1 MGKVLVTGFEA
12 FGGDPLNP
20 TELMLK
26 WIRDDSKLSSV
37 FDTLILP
44 VEFSKAH
51 ELILKHQNLDSYSAI
66 LSFGLAAGRAKISL
80 ERVALNWIETSIP
93 DNAGVSPLKG
103 PIDPSEEKVYFTQM
117 NIESIRDDL
126 EAADLKT
133 EISLTAGGYV
143 CNHLYFQLL
152 KAELK
157 QPVVFIHVPYLQAQV
172 FDKPAGTPFISESD
186 LRKMLDVLV
195 QSLRAN

>member
-12 FGGDPLNP
+12 FGGDLVNP
-20 TELMLK
+20 TELMLE
-26 WIRDDSKLSSV
+26 WIREDSALSAV
-37 FDTLILP
+37 FDTLLLP
-44 VEFSKAH
+44 VEFSSAH
-51 ELILKHQNLDSYSAI
+51 ELILNFKNLDSYSAI
-66 LSFGLAAGRAKISL
+66 ICFGLAAGRAKISL
-80 ERVALNWIETSIP
+80 ERVALNWIETSTP
-93 DNAGVSPLKG
+93 DNSEITPKLG
-103 PIDPSEEKVYFTQM
+103 PIDPTAEKVYFTQM

-126 EAADLKT
+126 KAADLKT

-152 KAELK
+152 KAKLN
-157 QPVVFIHVPYLQAQV
+157 QPVVFIHVPYLQAQI

>member
-12 FGGDPLNP
+12 FGGDLVNP

-44 VEFSKAH
+44 VEFSSAH
-51 ELILKHQNLDSYSAI
+51 EIILKHQNLDSYSAI

-93 DNAGVSPLKG
+93 DNAGISPKLG
-103 PIDPSEEKVYFTQM
+103 PIDPSAEKVYFSKM

-126 EAADLKT
+126 KAAGLSV

-152 KAELK
+152 KAKLK

-186 LRKMLDVLV
+186 LRKMLDVLM